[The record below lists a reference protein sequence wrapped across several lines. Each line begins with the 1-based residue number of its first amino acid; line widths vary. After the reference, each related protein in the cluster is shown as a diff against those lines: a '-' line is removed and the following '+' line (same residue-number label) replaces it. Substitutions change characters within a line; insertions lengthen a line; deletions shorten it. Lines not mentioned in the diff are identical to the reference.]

1 VNFQSA
7 EQPAGRAYHLPGCF
21 LLWLWGESMRMAL
34 AAVFGLLAISAQAD
48 PDFMDGNGLN
58 GRLLRQDPSAMTYI
72 FGVYDA
78 VQITQY
84 HAPSAE
90 RIICAP
96 LAVTGTELV
105 DAVQGYIQAEPSML
119 NYPAAVLVL
128 RAFIWAFPCDK
139 A

>member
-1 VNFQSA
+1 
-7 EQPAGRAYHLPGCF
+7 
-21 LLWLWGESMRMAL
+21 MRMAL
-34 AAVFGLLAISAQAD
+34 VVVFGLFAITAQAD
-48 PDFMDGNGLN
+48 PYFMDGNALS
-58 GRLLRQDPSAMTYI
+58 GRLLRQDPTAMAYI
-72 FGVYDA
+72 FGIYDA

-90 RIICAP
+90 RTICAP
-96 LAVTGTELV
+96 PAVTGAELG
-105 DAVQGYIQAEPSML
+105 DAVRGYLQADPLML